1 MEHHT
6 GYGVGLTYFSG
17 IATGGNNISV
27 DTFRH
32 RRRRRIIRKLVLIWN
47 EIIVELF
54 YIEELI

>member
-17 IATGGNNISV
+17 IATGGNNISAH
-27 DTFRH
+27 TFRH
-32 RRRRRIIRKLVLIWN
+32 RRRIIIRILVLIWN

-54 YIEELI
+54 YIKELI